1 MNITLKNAKT
11 FAIVYIILVAL
22 SVVSYLTFSIFAS
35 LTFIFVGA
43 VSIALLVFS
52 ILLIIFASKYNLTLE
67 LILFIIGIFIS
78 LVGLIGA
85 IILLVK
91 IDKVL
96 RTKMPI
102 DEITL

>member
-91 IDKVL
+91 IDKAL

>member
-11 FAIVYIILVAL
+11 FAIVYIVLVAL
-22 SVVSYLTFSIFAS
+22 SVVSYLTFSIFVG

-52 ILLIIFASKYNLTLE
+52 ILLIVFSSKYNLTLE

-85 IILLVK
+85 IILLVR
-91 IDKVL
+91 IDKAL

>member
-11 FAIVYIILVAL
+11 FAIVYIVLVAL

-91 IDKVL
+91 IDKAL